1 MINLNLLSPAKKL
14 SLKKKK
20 TFLQVTRFVS
30 YSLLTLI
37 FAFTFMKGTSFLIN
51 EEIASVTA
59 SIDTATKIYQ
69 TTEDT
74 SLEAK
79 ITQYNNLVKSTNNKL
94 AAYIKWSTIIEDFT
108 KTVPSGIQLTYLGMD
123 KANKRIKLRGKAN
136 IRDDLVNFKNNLN
149 DNKNYSNIDI
159 PITNFLEKNDVDF
172 TIGFNLEI

>member
-14 SLKKKK
+14 NLKKKK

-37 FAFTFMKGTSFLIN
+37 FAFIFMKGTSFLIN

-59 SIDTATKIYQ
+59 SIDTATRIPQ

-123 KANKRIKLRGKAN
+123 KTNKKIKLRGKAN
-136 IRDDLVNFKNNLN
+136 TRDDLVNFKNNLD

-159 PITNFLEKNDVDF
+159 PITNFLEKTDIDF
-172 TIGFNLEI
+172 TIDFNLEI